1 MKIVTALSGGVDS
14 GTCALLLLREGFEV
28 IGLTFEMFPP
38 AEPDSSP
45 SSGAKR
51 LCASLGIDHH
61 TLDESESF
69 RRNVTEQFVAG
80 YLRAQTPNPCVLCNR
95 AIKFPAMFSFAD
107 SFGAPLCSTGHYART
122 VREGD
127 TVLLKKA
134 ADETKDQTYVLWNL
148 TQEMLCRLKFPLGGF
163 TKSQIRE
170 IAAEAGLECAASKDS
185 QDICFIPDGDYAAYI
200 ERCSGFVPPC
210 GSYIS
215 SDGSVLGSHPGLH
228 RVTLGQSR
236 GLGIAL
242 GERMYVTG
250 KDAARN
256 TVTLGSDGELYKK
269 RVTAREINIL
279 IPGALDAPERLSAKV
294 RYGRREDTGVA
305 LRTGKDEIVF
315 TFDEAVRAP
324 CPGQSLV
331 IYDGDTVV
339 AGGIIEKAE

>member
-38 AEPDSSP
+38 AEPESSP
-45 SSGAKR
+45 AFGAKR
-51 LCASLGIDHH
+51 LCASLGIEHH

-69 RRNVTEQFVAG
+69 RRNVTEPFVAG

-107 SFGAPLCSTGHYART
+107 SLGAPLCSTGHYART

-170 IAAEAGLECAASKDS
+170 IAA
-185 QDICFIPDGDYAAYI
+185 
-200 ERCSGFVPPC
+200 
-210 GSYIS
+210 
-215 SDGSVLGSHPGLH
+215 
-228 RVTLGQSR
+228 
-236 GLGIAL
+236 
-242 GERMYVTG
+242 
-250 KDAARN
+250 
-256 TVTLGSDGELYKK
+256 
-269 RVTAREINIL
+269 
-279 IPGALDAPERLSAKV
+279 
-294 RYGRREDTGVA
+294 
-305 LRTGKDEIVF
+305 
-315 TFDEAVRAP
+315 
-324 CPGQSLV
+324 
-331 IYDGDTVV
+331 
-339 AGGIIEKAE
+339 